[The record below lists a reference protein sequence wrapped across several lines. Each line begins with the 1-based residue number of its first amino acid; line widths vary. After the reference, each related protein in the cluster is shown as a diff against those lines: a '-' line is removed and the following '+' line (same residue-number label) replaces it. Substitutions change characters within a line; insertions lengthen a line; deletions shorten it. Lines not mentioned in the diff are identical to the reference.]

1 MKKLVLAIAVAGCA
15 AIAAADPDQQRN
27 DSSQILHKKDY
38 RVPMEEVI
46 VIGQEPYW
54 RRHGKPRWDRGK
66 VDVDLKPETRSR
78 LQMFP
83 NYTAE
88 ERDEAMKL
96 HDSNRNNASPKI
108 KLFDVKF

>member
-1 MKKLVLAIAVAGCA
+1 MKKLLLSIVVAASAAGALAEPETARRDA
-15 AIAAADPDQQRN
+15 PTLRRE
-27 DSSQILHKKDY
+27 DY

-54 RRHGKPRWDRGK
+54 RKDGKPRWDRSK
-66 VDVDLKPETRSR
+66 VDVDLKAAKEER
-78 LQMFP
+78 LQLFP

-96 HDSNRNNASPKI
+96 RDSNRNNTQPKI
-108 KLFDVKF
+108 KVFEKKF